1 MTKTA
6 FIFAIDDTLY
16 DQSIPVCSAI
26 AEVTGKM
33 PDDPELFYRTFHSYS
48 NTMFRR
54 TERNRM
60 DLNKSRILRI
70 QYTMEDLGQPV
81 SDREAEMF
89 QHCYMENLR
98 KVQLSPTLTQL
109 MDRCVSAGVKMGI
122 LTNGPYE
129 HQLGKYMRLGLARW
143 IPRRN
148 VVVSEEAGFAKP
160 SVEIYHVAQMRMG
173 LVPENTWM
181 IGDSL
186 VNDIAGASAAGWHTL
201 WYSHHGQEPGEI
213 CPERTV
219 YSEEEM
225 LDWAENSILS

>member
-6 FIFAIDDTLY
+6 FIFDIDDTLY

-48 NTMFRR
+48 NTMFLNLLCSNPYLLNLEYKPFPRAVQRR
-54 TERNRM
+54 LFQT
-60 DLNKSRILRI
+60 L
-70 QYTMEDLGQPV
+70 TMMIPAFSKEEG
-81 SDREAEMF
+81 
-89 QHCYMENLR
+89 CYMENLR

-148 VVVSEEAGFAKP
+148 VVVSEEAGFEP
-160 SVEIYHVAQMRMG
+160 S
-173 LVPENTWM
+173 L
-181 IGDSL
+181 
-186 VNDIAGASAAGWHTL
+186 
-201 WYSHHGQEPGEI
+201 
-213 CPERTV
+213 
-219 YSEEEM
+219 
-225 LDWAENSILS
+225 

>member
-6 FIFAIDDTLY
+6 FIFDIDDTLY

-81 SDREAEMF
+81 SDRGAEMF

-98 KVQLSPTLTQL
+98 
-109 MDRCVSAGVKMGI
+109 
-122 LTNGPYE
+122 
-129 HQLGKYMRLGLARW
+129 
-143 IPRRN
+143 
-148 VVVSEEAGFAKP
+148 
-160 SVEIYHVAQMRMG
+160 
-173 LVPENTWM
+173 
-181 IGDSL
+181 
-186 VNDIAGASAAGWHTL
+186 
-201 WYSHHGQEPGEI
+201 
-213 CPERTV
+213 
-219 YSEEEM
+219 
-225 LDWAENSILS
+225 